1 MIVNTISYWIAE
13 ALSSIVKNQKIF
25 WLTVIIMTITLFL
38 ISFFC
43 ILIHTS
49 NIVLEMFEESQG
61 KIEVFP
67 DYKTAE
73 IEVKVD
79 ATDALVI
86 QNIRNEILQIDSVK
100 TIDYETREKE
110 HTNVNSSGEETLTI
124 VNESYYIVTIEDY
137 RLANQ
142 AIERIKAISGVAQGS
157 EDILLNEIE
166 YDLENKLLAINGVE
180 SVEHISKEE
189 AIERAKDRVPSGMT
203 EGVPDDIYPE
213 SYIVTVTDLS
223 MTEQI
228 AKEIRALDGIG
239 EEDDDVMVNEN
250 SEFISKVALSVKVL
264 AVTIFIITTIGSCYV
279 MMNSIKLMLYA
290 RRKEIS
296 IMKYVG
302 ATDTFT
308 KAPFVI
314 EGLIIGLVSA
324 GIVICLTI
332 WFYNGIVYIL
342 LNEVPILS
350 SFLTSI
356 KEILPTVALILI
368 LLGVGTGSVGSSMSI
383 NKYLEV

>member
-25 WLTVIIMTITLFL
+25 WSGVAIMTITLFL

-43 ILIHTS
+43 ILFHGS
-49 NIVLEMFEESQG
+49 NLLLEMFEESQG

-73 IEVKVD
+73 IEVKID
-79 ATDALVI
+79 ATDALAI

-110 HTNVNSSGEETLTI
+110 HTNVNVSGEESVSI
-124 VNESYYIVTIEDY
+124 VEEGYYIVTIEDY

-142 AIERIKAISGVAQGS
+142 TIEKIKLISGVAQGN
-157 EDILLNEIE
+157 EAIVLNSIE
-166 YDLENKLLAINGVE
+166 YDLEKQLLEINGVE
-180 SVEHISKEE
+180 EVEHITKEQ

-213 SYIVTVTDLS
+213 SYIVTINDLS
-223 MTEQI
+223 LAEQI
-228 AKEIRALDGIG
+228 AKEIRALDGVG
-239 EEDDDVMVNEN
+239 EEEDDVMVNEN
-250 SEFISKVALSVKVL
+250 SNLISKLALSAKVL
-264 AVTIFIITTIGSCYV
+264 AVTVFIITTIGSCYV

-324 GIVICLTI
+324 GIVILITMWLC
-332 WFYNGIVYIL
+332 NGIANL
-342 LNEVPILS
+342 SNEVAIL
-350 SFLTSI
+350 SFLTTLP
-356 KEILPTVALILI
+356 EIVPTVAIILV

>member
-25 WLTVIIMTITLFL
+25 WSGVAIMTITLFL

-43 ILIHTS
+43 ILFHSS
-49 NIVLEMFEESQG
+49 NLLLEMFEESQG

-79 ATDALVI
+79 ATEALAV
-86 QNIRNEILQIDSVK
+86 QSIRNEILGIDSVK
-100 TIDYETREKE
+100 AIDHEIREIE
-110 HTNVNSSGEETLTI
+110 HTNVNASGEETLS
-124 VNESYYIVTIEDY
+124 VVKESYFTVTVEDY

-142 AIERIKAISGVAQGS
+142 TIERIKAISGVAQGS
-157 EDILLNEIE
+157 EDIVLNSID
-166 YDLENKLLAINGVE
+166 YDLQNQLQAINGVE
-180 SVEHISKEE
+180 EVEHISKEE
-189 AIERAKDRVPSGMT
+189 AIERARDRVPSGMT

-213 SYIVTVTDLS
+213 SYIVTIKDLS
-223 MTEQI
+223 MAEQI
-228 AKEIRALDGIG
+228 AKEIRALDGVG
-239 EEDDDVMVNEN
+239 EEEDDVMVNEN
-250 SEFISKVALSVKVL
+250 SKLISKLALSAKVL

-324 GIVICLTI
+324 GIVILITI
-332 WFYNGIVYIL
+332 WLCNGMANL
-342 LNEVPILS
+342 SNEVAILS
-350 SFLTSI
+350 FLSTLP
-356 KEILPTVALILI
+356 EIVPTVAFILI

>member
-1 MIVNTISYWIAE
+1 MSINTISYWIAE
-13 ALSSIVKNQKIF
+13 AISSILKNQKIF
-25 WLTVIIMTITLFL
+25 WSGVAIMTITLFL

-43 ILIHTS
+43 
-49 NIVLEMFEESQG
+49 VLFHGANLLLDMFEESQG

-67 DYKTAE
+67 DYKTGK
-73 IEVKVD
+73 IEVKID
-79 ATDALVI
+79 ATDALAI
-86 QNIRNEILQIDSVK
+86 QNIRNEIMQIDSVK
-100 TIDYETREKE
+100 TIDYKTKEVE
-110 HTNVNSSGEETLTI
+110 HTNVGASGEEQVTT
-124 VNESYYIVTIEDY
+124 VKENYYIVTIEDY

-142 AIERIKAISGVAQGS
+142 AIEKIKLISGVAQGTN
-157 EDILLNEIE
+157 DIVVDDIE
-166 YDLENKLLAINGVE
+166 YDLKDELLALNGVKE
-180 SVEHISKEE
+180 VQHISKEE
-189 AIERAKDRVPSGMT
+189 AIARAKDRVPAGMT

-213 SYIVTVTDLS
+213 SYIVTIEDLS
-223 MTEQI
+223 MAEQI
-228 AKEIRALDGIG
+228 AQEIRTLDGVG
-239 EEDDDVMVNEN
+239 EEADDVMVNEN
-250 SEFISKVALSVKVL
+250 SNLISKLALSAKVL
-264 AVTIFIITTIGSCYV
+264 AVTIFIITTVGSCYV

-324 GIVICLTI
+324 GFVILITMWLC
-332 WFYNGIVYIL
+332 NGMASLSSEVAIL
-342 LNEVPILS
+342 SFLSSINEVV
-350 SFLTSI
+350 
-356 KEILPTVALILI
+356 PTVALILI

>member
-25 WLTVIIMTITLFL
+25 WSGVAIMTITLFL

-43 ILIHTS
+43 ILFHSS
-49 NIVLEMFEESQG
+49 NLLLEMFEESQG

-79 ATDALVI
+79 STDATVI
-86 QNIRNEILQIDSVK
+86 KNIGNEILEIDSVK
-100 TIDYETREKE
+100 TVNFETREKE
-110 HTNVNSSGEETLTI
+110 HTNVNASGEESINT

-142 AIERIKAISGVAQGS
+142 AVEKIKVIDGVAKGN
-157 EDILLNEIE
+157 EDIVLNSID
-166 YDLENKLLAINGVE
+166 YDLEKQLLAINGVG
-180 SVEHISKEE
+180 SVEHITKEQ

-213 SYIVTVTDLS
+213 SYIVTINDLS
-223 MTEQI
+223 MAEQI
-228 AKEIRALDGIG
+228 AKEIRALDGVG
-239 EEDDDVMVNEN
+239 EEEDDVMVNEN
-250 SEFISKVALSVKVL
+250 SNLISKLALSAKVL

-324 GIVICLTI
+324 GIVILITMWLC
-332 WFYNGIVYIL
+332 NGIANL
-342 LNEVPILS
+342 SNEVAIL
-350 SFLTSI
+350 SFLTTI
-356 KEILPTVALILI
+356 PEIVPTVALILI

>member
-1 MIVNTISYWIAE
+1 MSINTISYWIAE
-13 ALSSIVKNQKIF
+13 AISSILKNQKIF
-25 WLTVIIMTITLFL
+25 WSGVAIMTITLFL

-43 ILIHTS
+43 
-49 NIVLEMFEESQG
+49 VLFHGANLLLDMFEESQG

-67 DYKTAE
+67 DYKTGK

-79 ATDALVI
+79 ATDALAI
-86 QNIRNEILQIDSVK
+86 QNIRNEILQIDAVK
-100 TIDYETREKE
+100 TIDYKTKDVE
-110 HTNVNSSGEETLTI
+110 HTNVDESGAENVTTVKE
-124 VNESYYIVTIEDY
+124 NYYIVTIEDY

-142 AIERIKAISGVAQGS
+142 TIEKIKLISGVAQGTN
-157 EDILLNEIE
+157 DIVLNDIE
-166 YDLENKLLAINGVE
+166 YDLKDELLAIDGVKE
-180 SVEHISKEE
+180 VQHISKEE

-213 SYIVTVTDLS
+213 SYIVTIEDLS
-223 MTEQI
+223 MAEQI
-228 AKEIRALDGIG
+228 AQEIRMLDGVG
-239 EEDDDVMVNEN
+239 EENDDVMVNEN
-250 SEFISKVALSVKVL
+250 SNLISKLALSAKVL
-264 AVTIFIITTIGSCYV
+264 AVTIFIITTVGSCYV

-324 GIVICLTI
+324 GFVILITMWLC
-332 WFYNGIVYIL
+332 NGMASLSSEVAIL
-342 LNEVPILS
+342 SFLSSINEVV
-350 SFLTSI
+350 
-356 KEILPTVALILI
+356 PTVALILI

>member
-1 MIVNTISYWIAE
+1 MSINTISYWIAE
-13 ALSSIVKNQKIF
+13 AISSILKNQKIF
-25 WLTVIIMTITLFL
+25 WSGVAIMTITLFL

-43 ILIHTS
+43 
-49 NIVLEMFEESQG
+49 VLFHGANLLLDMFEESQG

-67 DYKTAE
+67 DYKTGKV
-73 IEVKVD
+73 EVKVD
-79 ATDALVI
+79 ATDALAI
-86 QNIRNEILQIDSVK
+86 QNIRNEILQIDAVK
-100 TIDYETREKE
+100 TIDYKTKDVE
-110 HTNVNSSGEETLTI
+110 HTNVDESGTENITTI
-124 VNESYYIVTIEDY
+124 KENYYIVTIEDY

-142 AIERIKAISGVAQGS
+142 TIEKIKLISGVAQGTN
-157 EDILLNEIE
+157 DIVLNDIE
-166 YDLENKLLAINGVE
+166 YDLKDELLAINGVKE
-180 SVEHISKEE
+180 VQHISKEE

-213 SYIVTVTDLS
+213 SYIVTIDDLS
-223 MTEQI
+223 MAEQI
-228 AKEIRALDGIG
+228 AQEIRMLDGVG
-239 EEDDDVMVNEN
+239 EEEDDVMVNEN
-250 SEFISKVALSVKVL
+250 SNLISKLALSAKVL
-264 AVTIFIITTIGSCYV
+264 AVTIFIITTVGSCYV

-324 GIVICLTI
+324 GFVILITMWLC
-332 WFYNGIVYIL
+332 NGMASLSSEVAIL
-342 LNEVPILS
+342 SFLSSINEVV
-350 SFLTSI
+350 
-356 KEILPTVALILI
+356 PTVALILI